1 MESGIL
7 KAETDIIAWKRKREV
22 RRWKQTTR
30 GVEEEIICVELDDFV
45 FFITTIVEQP
55 SNRHCK
61 ITFSHD
67 HSMDWCKLDVR
78 RFTVVDIRLGNVR
91 KNISIRD

>member
-7 KAETDIIAWKRKREV
+7 KAETDIIALKRKREV
-22 RRWKQTTR
+22 RRCKQTTR
-30 GVEEEIICVELDDFV
+30 GGEEEIICVELDDFV

-55 SNRHCK
+55 SNRHFK

-67 HSMDWCKLDVR
+67 HSKD
-78 RFTVVDIRLGNVR
+78 
-91 KNISIRD
+91 